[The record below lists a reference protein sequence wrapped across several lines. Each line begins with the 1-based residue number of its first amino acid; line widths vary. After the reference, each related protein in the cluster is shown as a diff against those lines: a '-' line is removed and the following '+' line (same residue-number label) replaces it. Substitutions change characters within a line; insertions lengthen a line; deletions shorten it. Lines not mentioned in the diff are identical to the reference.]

1 LARFNP
7 RRRARDRAYDGAMGG
22 TKAEGAQLAEEGPG
36 PEQSPLTGW
45 LDTLAPVEVSRAT
58 DEAAGHSSDSASSD
72 AASPDL
78 ALNRPGGP
86 GAAARHAAALT
97 SARHTRAMGLRL
109 EKYLAPDWRILHS
122 VPLGDGAT
130 TVDHLLIGPAGVFT
144 VSTHEHP
151 GARVW
156 VSRDEIRVNG
166 QPLHYLRTS
175 LARAR
180 RISKLLAATSGQRVR
195 ATPCLVFF
203 TRSAQDGGGDAGVVI
218 QEQPEGVLVLDS
230 SSVVRSFRKLDAV
243 LAPEAVDAL
252 FEAARRRASWVVE
265 RG

>member
-1 LARFNP
+1 
-7 RRRARDRAYDGAMGG
+7 MGG
-22 TKAEGAQLAEEGPG
+22 KRADAEL
-36 PEQSPLTGW
+36 SPLTGW
-45 LDTLAPVEVSRAT
+45 LDTLAPVEASTPAV
-58 DEAAGHSSDSASSD
+58 EADGQDVV
-72 AASPDL
+72 PGDL
-78 ALNRPGGP
+78 ALNRPGGLDV
-86 GAAARHAAALT
+86 AARHEAALT

-109 EKYLAPDWRILHS
+109 EKYLAPDWRILHA
-122 VPLGDGAT
+122 VPLGDGAS
-130 TVDHLLIGPAGVFT
+130 TVDHLLIGPGGVFT

-166 QPLHYLRTS
+166 KPAHYLRTS

-180 RISKLLAATSGQRVR
+180 RISKLLAAASGQRVR

-203 TRSAQDGGGDAGVVI
+203 TRSAQAGGTDAGVVI
-218 QEQPEGVLVLDS
+218 QDRPEGVLVLDS
-230 SSVVRSFRKLDAV
+230 SNVVRAFRRLDAV

-265 RG
+265 RA